1 MISVIGMLLLLYDE
15 YVVCKTMRSRYQS
28 FLFDSVVK
36 WKKDLSVFLIDCE
49 GVVVD
54 KPVTPDDRKP
64 GKILFI
70 HLIEN

>member
-1 MISVIGMLLLLYDE
+1 MMSMYYARQCAVGINLF
-15 YVVCKTMRSRYQS
+15 
-28 FLFDSVVK
+28 FLIVWLSG
-36 WKKDLSVFLIDCE
+36 KKDPSVFLIDCE